1 MPIPRPT
8 GLFPP
13 SRPARAAHRRPPPH
27 AADLVVLAG
36 LVLLGGCAPPPQPA
50 VPADRPVEASA
61 EARALRVPLDDF
73 TLSRLDIH
81 TIEYAEDLLTR
92 ACMRGRGFDWELLPP
107 PARTDTDPLHRRRYG
122 VIEPEVAER
131 YGYHVPPPAP
141 DQQAREQVWRRR
153 EALPPAEQRAAY
165 GPDGQGG
172 CRETA
177 RTRLAQGIPA
187 VDQQQLNGYIG
198 DTFEA
203 SQRVPAVVAAFGA
216 WSACMKA
223 GGFTYRTPLDAAN
236 DRAWAS
242 SARPA
247 PREIA
252 VAVADVVCKRATGL
266 VATWSAADQAVQLA
280 AIAAHRTDFARFR
293 QARDAELRAARQV
306 IGQTG
311 PPSKS
316 TT

>member
-1 MPIPRPT
+1 M
-8 GLFPP
+8 
-13 SRPARAAHRRPPPH
+13 
-27 AADLVVLAG
+27 
-36 LVLLGGCAPPPQPA
+36 
-50 VPADRPVEASA
+50 PADRPVEASA